1 MSLYIFYITC
11 DILYVTYYISHIAV
25 YIIFITNGIKYNI
38 LNILNRFKGKTI
50 HTNCTLTVCF
60 WNTVRFHQLL
70 LLSRMERHCN
80 CETHRLF
87 FLRIQIS
94 KIGIYLNCL
103 LKIWSKL
110 QWLPNIRKEDETK
123 RKKDERGAA
132 AVFNFRL
139 IIQEKLVHFE
149 LLSLKIY

>member
-1 MSLYIFYITC
+1 
-11 DILYVTYYISHIAV
+11 
-25 YIIFITNGIKYNI
+25 
-38 LNILNRFKGKTI
+38 
-50 HTNCTLTVCF
+50 
-60 WNTVRFHQLL
+60 
-70 LLSRMERHCN
+70 MERHCN
-80 CETHRLF
+80 FETHRLF
-87 FLRIQIS
+87 FFSKKEFKYQ